1 MALDRVE
8 LKVCGLARVADMRGA
23 EAAGVDYCGFI
34 VEIERSPRS
43 IPRETAALLARG
55 CRARPVLVVEDMAL
69 DDLMRLAEQV
79 RPAAVQLHGGDAAGI
94 SRLVGALAG
103 RASVWRPVGL
113 PPECGDRAAAVSEA
127 LAEIAEAAD
136 AGASAVV
143 LDTRTASGTGGSGVT
158 CDWEA
163 AAAIVT
169 DSPLPVI
176 LAGGLS
182 PENLREAVERVAPA
196 GVDLSS
202 SLESAPGVK
211 DAGRLK
217 ELGRVWKEMRG

>member
-1 MALDRVE
+1 MPRQRPE
-8 LKVCGLARVADMRGA
+8 LKVCGLTRTADMRGA
-23 EAAGVDYCGFI
+23 ENAGAHYCGFI

-43 IPRETAALLARG
+43 IPRQTAALLARG
-55 CRARPVLVVEDMAL
+55 CRTNPALVVEGMAL

-79 RPAAVQLHGGDAAGI
+79 RPAAIQLHGGGTTEIAA
-94 SRLVGALAG
+94 LVETLDK

-113 PPECGDRAAAVSEA
+113 PAESPDRDQTVAAA
-127 LAEIAEAAD
+127 LREIAEAAQ
-136 AGASAVV
+136 AGASAII

-163 AAAIVT
+163 ARRIIGE
-169 DSPLPVI
+169 SSIPVI

-182 PENLREAVERVAPA
+182 PENLREAIGATAPA

-202 SLESAPGVK
+202 SLESRPGVK
-211 DAGRLK
+211 DQQRLR
-217 ELGRVWKEMRG
+217 ELGRVWREVAL